1 MSSEFKLSSRSKFQV
16 GVLMAIFGSFMAFGM
31 LYQASS
37 QGDFADTY
45 PKGFRGGACTVE
57 TNSLTIGYSGYYLPD
72 DYESPGNTI
81 RSPFMPVQ
89 CGKIPEPGTINI
101 SIDLLYPE
109 SARDTPLA
117 LRLVKVEFDEK
128 DTPQESE
135 VFSLAAKPHQSGV
148 ITQSIKLSELG
159 QYFLYL
165 DGTHADNTPVQV
177 KVPLN
182 VGLHWKD
189 HFKKLFS
196 TFMKNH

>member
-1 MSSEFKLSSRSKFQV
+1 MSTEAKLSSRSKFQI
-16 GVLMAIFGSFMAFGM
+16 GLLMAIFGSFLAFGM
-31 LYQASS
+31 LYRASS
-37 QGDFADTY
+37 QGDFSDTY

-57 TNSLTIGYSGYYLPD
+57 TESLTIGYSGYYLPD
-72 DYESPGNTI
+72 NYESPSNTI

-109 SARDTPLA
+109 AARDTPLA
-117 LRLVKVEFDEK
+117 MRLVKVALEK
-128 DTPQESE
+128 ETSKESE
-135 VFSLAAKPHQSGV
+135 VFSLPAKPHPSGV

-165 DGTHADNTPVQV
+165 DGMHADNQRIQV

-182 VGLHWKD
+182 VGLEWKD
-189 HFKKLFS
+189 HFKKFFS

>member
-1 MSSEFKLSSRSKFQV
+1 MSTGFKLSSRSKLQI
-16 GVLMAIFGSFMAFGM
+16 GLLMAIFSSFLAFGM
-31 LYQASS
+31 LYRASS

-57 TNSLTIGYSGYYLPD
+57 TDSLTIGYSGYYLPD
-72 DYESPGNTI
+72 NYESPSNTI

-128 DTPQESE
+128 ETPTESE
-135 VFSLAAKPHQSGV
+135 IFSLPARTHQSGV

-165 DGTHADNTPVQV
+165 NGTHMDNSRIQV

-182 VGLHWKD
+182 VGLEWKD

-196 TFMKNH
+196 TFVKNH

>member
-1 MSSEFKLSSRSKFQV
+1 MSAPSKLSSRSKFQI
-16 GVLMAIFGSFMAFGM
+16 GLLMAIFSSFLAFGM
-31 LYQASS
+31 LYRASS

-57 TNSLTIGYSGYYLPD
+57 TDSLTIGYSGYYLPD
-72 DYESPGNTI
+72 DYEAPSNTI

-117 LRLVKVEFDEK
+117 LRLVKVESNEK
-128 DTPQESE
+128 ETSKESE
-135 VFSLAAKPHQSGV
+135 VFSLPAKPHQSGV
-148 ITQSIKLSELG
+148 ITQSIKLSEVG

-165 DGTHADNTPVQV
+165 DGTHADNSRVQV

-182 VGLHWKD
+182 VGLEWRD
-189 HFKKLFS
+189 HLRKLFS